1 MVRRM
6 LLLGSCRLLFA
17 VFASIAFSAIAFSQS
32 STPATSSQ
40 KSTPAAAAPAA
51 DDVDAQVVTAP
62 AHPQSKEELTATAWK
77 MLEDALADDKHPDT
91 RIQAL
96 AALGTMGA
104 NARTAK
110 MITGAFADK
119 ELDVRTAALLAAGQ
133 TKNHALIPAMLPLLD
148 DKEPQV
154 AFVAASTLWRMG
166 DHAGEDLL
174 VAVVNGDR
182 KANPSLVHGG
192 MHQANR
198 EMHDPAAMAKLGAME
213 GASLLLGPFGFGITA
228 YEYIKKNGGDSARV
242 TAIEDISQLH
252 TPEVHKVLLEALADK
267 DPTVRAAAAKAVR
280 VYKDPDT
287 QKGLA
292 MVFGDSKRPV
302 QLAAAA
308 AYLIAAGVVA
318 APPPTPLQP

>member
-1 MVRRM
+1 V
-6 LLLGSCRLLFA
+6 SD
-17 VFASIAFSAIAFSQS
+17 
-32 STPATSSQ
+32 
-40 KSTPAAAAPAA
+40 A
-51 DDVDAQVVTAP
+51 DAKVVTTSESTKTKAETV
-62 AHPQSKEELTATAWK
+62 SDAWTL
-77 MLEDALADDKHPDT
+77 LEDAVNDEKHLT
-91 RIQAL
+91 IRIQGL
-96 AALGTMGA
+96 AELGTMGS
-104 NARTAK
+104 NPRSSK
-110 MITGAFADK
+110 MIENAFSDK
-119 ELDVRTAALLAAGQ
+119 DVDIRTAAVLAAGQ
-133 TKNHALIPAMLPLLD
+133 TRNRALLPGMRQLLD

-154 AFVAASTLWRMG
+154 AFVAASTLWKMG
-166 DHAGEDLL
+166 DHSGQDLL

-242 TAIEDISQLH
+242 TAIEEISQLH
-252 TPEVHKVLLEALADK
+252 TPEVHRVLLDALTDK

-280 VYKDPDT
+280 VYKDADT

-292 MVFGDSKRPV
+292 MLFGDSKRPV

-308 AYLIAAGVVA
+308 AYLIAAGA
-318 APPPTPLQP
+318 IATPPPAPLQP